1 MLCNRLGSKFEEF
14 DALRR
19 EPRRRGG
26 RSARPAVA
34 GPGGR
39 DGAGK
44 RVAANSPGRL
54 PERVKYPATKPPPLP
69 PWMKKPL
76 RFALDGG
83 ERAGAVKA
91 LVHGA
96 RLKTVCEE
104 ASCPNLGHCWQQG
117 SATFMIMGDRCTR
130 RCGFCDVATGRP
142 LPLDPG
148 EPERLARAVAE
159 LDLRHVVITSVDRDD
174 VKDCGAEH
182 FARCITAVRDR
193 SPSARIEVLIP
204 DFKARIEN
212 LERIWAA
219 QPDIINHNVETVP
232 SLYRSICP
240 QSNYANSLTV
250 LRESAA
256 RGFVAKSGL
265 ILGLGE
271 TVEEIQSV
279 IGDLAR
285 SGARML
291 TIGQYLQPTREHA
304 PLKAYVEPSVFIEL
318 KRYALSQGFQHV
330 ESGPLV
336 RSSYHAG
343 ETFAEMSRQ
352 AQPNAQDGV

>member
-1 MLCNRLGSKFEEF
+1 M
-14 DALRR
+14 
-19 EPRRRGG
+19 
-26 RSARPAVA
+26 
-34 GPGGR
+34 
-39 DGAGK
+39 
-44 RVAANSPGRL
+44 
-54 PERVKYPATKPPPLP
+54 KYPAAEPPPLP

-76 RFALDGG
+76 RFALAEG
-83 ERAGAVKA
+83 ERAGAVKE

-148 EPERLARAVAE
+148 EPERLAGAVRD
-159 LDLRHVVITSVDRDD
+159 LGLRHVVITSVDRDD
-174 VKDCGAEH
+174 LKDCGAAH
-182 FARCITAVRDR
+182 FARCITAVREH
-193 SPSARIEVLIP
+193 SPAARIEVLIP

-212 LERIWAA
+212 LALIWAA
-219 QPDIINHNVETVP
+219 KPDILNHNVETVP

-271 TVEEIQSV
+271 ELDEIRSV
-279 IGDLAR
+279 IQDLAEN
-285 SGARML
+285 GVRML
-291 TIGQYLQPTREHA
+291 TIGQYLQPTRQHA
-304 PLKAYVEPSVFIEL
+304 PLKAYVELSVFAEL
-318 KRYALSQGFQHV
+318 RQYALAQGFHHV

-352 AQPNAQDGV
+352 IQPEAPGGV